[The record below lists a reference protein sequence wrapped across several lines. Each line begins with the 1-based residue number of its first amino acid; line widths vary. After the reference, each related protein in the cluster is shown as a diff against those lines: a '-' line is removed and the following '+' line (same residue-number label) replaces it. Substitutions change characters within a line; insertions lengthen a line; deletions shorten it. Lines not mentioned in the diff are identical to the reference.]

1 MNPIAV
7 SNTEGTN
14 GLIVRTT
21 RVRASDQLDYG
32 WMLLALLALVL
43 IASGLG
49 EVFKNRDSN

>member
-14 GLIVRTT
+14 GMIVRTT
-21 RVRASDQLDYG
+21 RVRASDQIDYS

-43 IASGLG
+43 IASGLRG
-49 EVFKNRDSN
+49 V